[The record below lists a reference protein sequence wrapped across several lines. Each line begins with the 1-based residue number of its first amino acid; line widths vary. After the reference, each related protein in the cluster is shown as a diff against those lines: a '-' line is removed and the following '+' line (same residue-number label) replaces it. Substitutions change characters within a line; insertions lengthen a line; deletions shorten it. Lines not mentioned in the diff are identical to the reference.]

1 MYLVDANVILR
12 YLTEDDKKKADACEK
27 LLERAVDGKEKLFIS
42 DMVIAEIIWVL
53 EKIYKY
59 EKDAIRFRIEKIL
72 NTPNL
77 IFQNKN
83 LLEESISLYEEAN
96 IDFIDAYHII
106 LMRENNI
113 EEIYSYDTDFDR
125 VPQIKRKE
133 P

>member
-1 MYLVDANVILR
+1 
-12 YLTEDDKKKADACEK
+12 
-27 LLERAVDGKEKLFIS
+27 
-42 DMVIAEIIWVL
+42 MVIAEIIWVL

-96 IDFIDAYHII
+96 IDFIDAYNII